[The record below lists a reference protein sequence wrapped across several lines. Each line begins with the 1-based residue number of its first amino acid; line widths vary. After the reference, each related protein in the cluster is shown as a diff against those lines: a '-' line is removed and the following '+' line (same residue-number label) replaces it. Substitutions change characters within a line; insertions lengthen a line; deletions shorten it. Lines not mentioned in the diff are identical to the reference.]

1 MSSQAKVLTLCQL
14 GLLRPITS
22 DYLIDETERIL
33 SEKSPR
39 LLPTFERLQTR
50 INWEFV
56 PEPDDDEVSKWK
68 TLVPENDAPI
78 SAAAV
83 LAKVKRLVTLDVKD
97 FIRMPQVAEKSGL
110 MIVTPRD
117 LLVEI
122 RAVLAQG
129 FSKNR

>member
-1 MSSQAKVLTLCQL
+1 M
-14 GLLRPITS
+14 
-22 DYLIDETERIL
+22 
-33 SEKSPR
+33 
-39 LLPTFERLQTR
+39 
-50 INWEFV
+50 
-56 PEPDDDEVSKWK
+56 SKWK

-78 SAAAV
+78 LAAAV